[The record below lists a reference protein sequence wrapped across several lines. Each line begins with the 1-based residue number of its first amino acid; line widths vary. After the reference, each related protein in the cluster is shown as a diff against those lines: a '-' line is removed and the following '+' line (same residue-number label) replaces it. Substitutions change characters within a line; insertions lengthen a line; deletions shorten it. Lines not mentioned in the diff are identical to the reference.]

1 MSATNLR
8 ALLARYPELAAVLAA
23 AIIGLSVQRPLAWLA
38 ARQGINVL
46 LAVLVFATAVTI
58 EPAAL
63 RRAAA
68 AWRPLLAALAIGVT
82 VLPALAWAAG
92 RIVPAGPLRDGVL
105 TVGLAPCEIASV
117 ATTAMASGE
126 AAIAAGL
133 LIGSTVAAVAVA
145 GPILALEAGHAGFS
159 PSGVIGNLALVV
171 ALPLAVGIA
180 LRASAGPAAD
190 VRAERAPTRISL
202 RAWLPATTRALATPR
217 AQRIASHVA
226 LAAVAALVALI
237 AAEVHFSAGY
247 AAVAGALVVF
257 LLASVVVGRLLG
269 LRAPRP
275 VAAALLLTT
284 SMRDFAIAAGL
295 AAAAFGPAAAAP
307 LGLYGILVLVWG
319 TAAAGAL
326 RRRTAATECQH
337 GTLPSQS
344 ACNSAPIRTGDWPWI
359 SRLQPLASCPT
370 TCATLV
376 LWLCERN
383 ALFLCLRNWRGLWR
397 RQPGLRA

>member
-1 MSATNLR
+1 MSAANLR

-63 RRAAA
+63 RRAAG
-68 AWRPLLAALAIGVT
+68 AWQRLLVALAIGAT
-82 VLPALAWAAG
+82 VLPALSWAAA
-92 RIVPAGPLRDGVL
+92 RMVPAGPLRDGVL

-117 ATTAMASGE
+117 ATTAMARGE
-126 AAIAAGL
+126 AAIAAGA
-133 LIGSTVAAVAVA
+133 LIGSTVVAVAIA

-159 PSGVIGNLALVV
+159 PGGVIANLALVV
-171 ALPLAVGIA
+171 ALPLAVGLA
-180 LRASAGPAAD
+180 LRAW
-190 VRAERAPTRISL
+190 T
-202 RAWLPATTRALATPR
+202 PATGHVLATPR
-217 AQRIASHVA
+217 AQRVASHVA

-247 AAVAGALVVF
+247 AAVAAALVVF
-257 LLASVVVGRLLG
+257 LLASAVVGRLLG
-269 LRAPRP
+269 LRASRP

-326 RRRTAATECQH
+326 RRRAAVPE
-337 GTLPSQS
+337 
-344 ACNSAPIRTGDWPWI
+344 
-359 SRLQPLASCPT
+359 
-370 TCATLV
+370 
-376 LWLCERN
+376 
-383 ALFLCLRNWRGLWR
+383 
-397 RQPGLRA
+397 

>member
-1 MSATNLR
+1 MSAANLR

-23 AIIGLSVQRPLAWLA
+23 AIIGLSVQRPLAWLD

-68 AWRPLLAALAIGVT
+68 SWRPLLATLAIGVT
-82 VLPALAWAAG
+82 VLPALAWAAA
-92 RIVPAGPLRDGVL
+92 RMVPAGPLRDGVL

-117 ATTAMASGE
+117 ATTAMAGGE
-126 AAIAAGL
+126 AAVAAGL

-145 GPILALEAGHAGFS
+145 GPILALEAGRAGFS
-159 PSGVIGNLALVV
+159 PGGVIGNLALVV
-171 ALPLAVGIA
+171 ALPLAAGIA
-180 LRASAGPAAD
+180 LRASAAPAAA
-190 VRAERAPTRISL
+190 RAERSPTRISL
-202 RAWLPATTRALATPR
+202 LAWLPATTRALATPR
-217 AQRIASHVA
+217 AQRVASHVA

-247 AAVAGALVVF
+247 AAVAAALVVF
-257 LLASVVVGRLLG
+257 LLASAVVGRLLG
-269 LRAPRP
+269 LRAARP

-326 RRRTAATECQH
+326 RR
-337 GTLPSQS
+337 
-344 ACNSAPIRTGDWPWI
+344 
-359 SRLQPLASCPT
+359 
-370 TCATLV
+370 
-376 LWLCERN
+376 
-383 ALFLCLRNWRGLWR
+383 
-397 RQPGLRA
+397 

>member
-1 MSATNLR
+1 MSAANLR

-82 VLPALAWAAG
+82 VLPALAWAAAHM
-92 RIVPAGPLRDGVL
+92 VPAGPLRDGVL

-117 ATTAMASGE
+117 ATTAMAGGE
-126 AAIAAGL
+126 AAVAAGL

-180 LRASAGPAAD
+180 LRASAGPAAGVQAEQSPRASAPPAAGVRAERSPRASAPPAVG
-190 VRAERAPTRISL
+190 VRAERAPTRMSL
-202 RAWLPATTRALATPR
+202 RAWLSTTTRALAAPR

-247 AAVAGALVVF
+247 AAVAAALVVF

-275 VAAALLLTT
+275 LAAALLLTT

-326 RRRTAATECQH
+326 RRRAAVPRMTPQ
-337 GTLPSQS
+337 P
-344 ACNSAPIRTGDWPWI
+344 APRH
-359 SRLQPLASCPT
+359 R
-370 TCATLV
+370 
-376 LWLCERN
+376 E
-383 ALFLCLRNWRGLWR
+383 
-397 RQPGLRA
+397 

>member
-1 MSATNLR
+1 MSAANLR

-23 AIIGLSVQRPLAWLA
+23 AIIGLSVQRPLAWLD

-68 AWRPLLAALAIGVT
+68 SWRPLLATLAIGVT
-82 VLPALAWAAG
+82 VLPALAWAAA
-92 RIVPAGPLRDGVL
+92 RMVPAGPLRDGVL

-117 ATTAMASGE
+117 ATTAMAGGE
-126 AAIAAGL
+126 AAVAAGL

-145 GPILALEAGHAGFS
+145 GPILALEAGRAGFS
-159 PSGVIGNLALVV
+159 PGGVIGNLALVV
-171 ALPLAVGIA
+171 VLPLAAGIA
-180 LRASAGPAAD
+180 LRASAAAAD
-190 VRAERAPTRISL
+190 ARAERSPTRISL
-202 RAWLPATTRALATPR
+202 LAWLPATTRALATPR
-217 AQRIASHVA
+217 AQRAASHVA

-247 AAVAGALVVF
+247 AAVAAALVVF
-257 LLASVVVGRLLG
+257 LLASAVVGRLLG
-269 LRAPRP
+269 LRAARP

-326 RRRTAATECQH
+326 RR
-337 GTLPSQS
+337 
-344 ACNSAPIRTGDWPWI
+344 
-359 SRLQPLASCPT
+359 
-370 TCATLV
+370 
-376 LWLCERN
+376 
-383 ALFLCLRNWRGLWR
+383 
-397 RQPGLRA
+397 

>member
-1 MSATNLR
+1 VR
-8 ALLARYPELAAVLAA
+8 GLLASYPELSAVLAA

-38 ARQGINVL
+38 ARQGINIL

-82 VLPALAWAAG
+82 VLPALAWAAA
-92 RIVPAGPLRDGVL
+92 RMVPAGPLRDGVL

-117 ATTAMASGE
+117 ATTAMAGGE
-126 AAIAAGL
+126 AAVAAGL

-190 VRAERAPTRISL
+190 VRAERSLRASAPPAADVRPERAPTRISL
-202 RAWLPATTRALATPR
+202 RAWLPATTRVLATPR
-217 AQRIASHVA
+217 AQRVASHVA

-247 AAVAGALVVF
+247 AAVAAALVVF
-257 LLASVVVGRLLG
+257 LLASAVVGRLLG

-326 RRRTAATECQH
+326 RRRAASPE
-337 GTLPSQS
+337 
-344 ACNSAPIRTGDWPWI
+344 
-359 SRLQPLASCPT
+359 
-370 TCATLV
+370 
-376 LWLCERN
+376 
-383 ALFLCLRNWRGLWR
+383 
-397 RQPGLRA
+397 

>member
-1 MSATNLR
+1 MRLAANLR

-23 AIIGLSVQRPLAWLA
+23 AVIGLSVQRPLAWLA

-63 RRAAA
+63 RRAAS
-68 AWRPLLAALAIGVT
+68 AWQRLLVALAIGAT
-82 VLPALAWAAG
+82 VLPALSWAVAHM
-92 RIVPAGPLRDGVL
+92 VPAGPLRNGVL

-117 ATTAMASGE
+117 ATTAMARGE
-126 AAIAAGL
+126 AAIAAGA
-133 LIGSTVAAVAVA
+133 LIGSTVVAVAIA

-159 PSGVIGNLALVV
+159 PGGVIANLALVV

-180 LRASAGPAAD
+180 LRASARPSAG
-190 VRAERAPTRISL
+190 VRAERSPRATEPPSAGVRAERSPRATEPPSASRERSPRATEPLASRERAPTRIAW
-202 RAWLPATTRALATPR
+202 RAWSATARALATPG
-217 AQRIASHVA
+217 AQRAASHVA

-237 AAEVHFSAGY
+237 ASEVHLSAGY
-247 AAVAGALVVF
+247 ATVAAALVVF
-257 LLASVVVGRLLG
+257 LLASAVIGRILG

-295 AAAAFGPAAAAP
+295 ATAAFGPAAAAP

-326 RRRTAATECQH
+326 RRGHPSPPSRPAP
-337 GTLPSQS
+337 LPNDSPPPS
-344 ACNSAPIRTGDWPWI
+344 RPAP
-359 SRLQPLASCPT
+359 
-370 TCATLV
+370 
-376 LWLCERN
+376 E
-383 ALFLCLRNWRGLWR
+383 
-397 RQPGLRA
+397 